1 MRSRDLGLPA
11 LFALLLAS
19 SAAAQDSGAAA
30 IEEGRQL
37 LREHNC
43 NGSCHQSHSADN
55 EALSLYTR
63 EDRKAVSPALLDR
76 YVRLCVANV
85 GSMIFPEDI
94 PKIVKSLDADF
105 YKFK

>member
-1 MRSRDLGLPA
+1 MRSLDLA
-11 LFALLLAS
+11 L
-19 SAAAQDSGAAA
+19 AAACLMFLATSARAQDAAA

-37 LREHNC
+37 LKEHNC
-43 NGSCHQSHSADN
+43 NGNCHQSHSADN